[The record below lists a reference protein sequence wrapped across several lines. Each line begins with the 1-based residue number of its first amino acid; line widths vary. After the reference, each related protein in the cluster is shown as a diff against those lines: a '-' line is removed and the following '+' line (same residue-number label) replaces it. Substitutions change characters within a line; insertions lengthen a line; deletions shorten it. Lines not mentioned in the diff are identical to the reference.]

1 MPIGGGVVLWR
12 SRTFDYFMGLS
23 CGHSEGCWVGL
34 IFPLLSIVQNMHMH
48 WKREFPCMIGEAA
61 VSRNSV
67 IPDMSAVLPLCL
79 EGTLILESSN
89 TD

>member
-1 MPIGGGVVLWR
+1 
-12 SRTFDYFMGLS
+12 
-23 CGHSEGCWVGL
+23 
-34 IFPLLSIVQNMHMH
+34 
-48 WKREFPCMIGEAA
+48 MIGEAA

-67 IPDMSAVLPLCL
+67 VPDMSAVLPLCL